1 MKVDYQQVI
10 ADFLKIQDGYQF
22 TRRSSLTK
30 ERFRDVAGANEEIAF
45 AETNPAIKES
55 LIEHVGHLPVI
66 ASFFHEY
73 ASHAADIDL
82 GRVLIILSIHDI
94 GETELGDINTYD
106 KTKAEESEEI
116 AVATRMLSPTLLPY
130 FEEYEEQN
138 TLDAKYAKFVDAIAP
153 VFHKL
158 DMPYINQK
166 RFHAKGRTTADIIT
180 KKRHLIEWDPF
191 LLEVFDL
198 CLDQLKRAEEGAD
211 LLFPAVDYDIN

>member
-1 MKVDYQQVI
+1 METDTQQLI

-30 ERFRDVAGANEEIAF
+30 ERFRDVVGSNEELAF
-45 AETNPAIKES
+45 VESNPAIKET
-55 LIEHVGHLPVI
+55 LIEHVGHLPII

-73 ASHAADIDL
+73 TSHASDIDL
-82 GRVLIILSIHDI
+82 GRVLIILSVHDI

-106 KTKAEESEEI
+106 KTNAEEDEEI
-116 AVATRMLSPTLLPY
+116 AVATKILSPALVSY
-130 FEEYEEQN
+130 FEEYEEQV

-166 RFHAKGRTTADIIT
+166 RFHAKGRTTADIVT
-180 KKRHLIEWDPF
+180 KKRHLMEWDPF
-191 LLEVFDL
+191 LLEVFDV
-198 CLDQLKRAEEGAD
+198 CLEQLKRAEEGAD
-211 LLFPAVDYDIN
+211 LLFPAVDYDIK